1 MEGIEGRKKLKELK
15 AGKNFTEG
23 RKKWQ
28 ERMEGRKATLVLC
41 FTNGITRDESG
52 ILVKGRKE
60 GRKEGK
66 EGIEGRKEGKKEGR
80 NWLCQGRKEGRN

>member
-15 AGKNFTEG
+15 AGKNCTEG

-52 ILVKGRKE
+52 VLVKGRKE

-66 EGIEGRKEGKKEGR
+66 GREGKGREGR
-80 NWLCQGRKEGRN
+80 N

>member
-52 ILVKGRKE
+52 ILVKGR
-60 GRKEGK
+60 GHAG
-66 EGIEGRKEGKKEGR
+66 GQSIFQVA
-80 NWLCQGRKEGRN
+80 LVFLSQ